1 MLALS
6 WNIQT
11 INGADAILKELKA
24 QAGRAAP
31 AGFAIDPDRA
41 APRQVMRAG
50 TNAIEAI
57 FKFETAEGRGSGIL
71 RLDPGCRRRQHA

>member
-24 QAGRAAP
+24 LAP
-31 AGFAIDPDRA
+31 PRGAFADLRIDPDRA
-41 APRQVMRAG
+41 APRRVTRAG
-50 TNAIEAI
+50 TNSIEAI
-57 FKFETAEGRGSGIL
+57 FKFETASAAATASSG
-71 RLDPGCRRRQHA
+71 